1 MELKQQIRTR
11 RPAALRPLTTDIFRS
26 YIPDQSVEYI
36 LQWFLEHKVRL
47 RISSNR
53 LSKSGDYRP
62 SRQHLP
68 PRISVNNN
76 LNPYDF
82 LITLV
87 HEMAHHDVWRAYVMP
102 NQLSFF
108 RSRRQAHPKPHGQE
122 WQHHFR
128 QLMIPLMNTSVFPPD
143 VLYMVEN
150 YFRNSNVSTKFGQ
163 HLSRVLK
170 KYDKPDGKEFVENL
184 PFDALFRLPD
194 GRIFRKKEK
203 LRKRFRCILVNNN
216 RVYLFSPLALVFCL
230 TPLPHLQLTVLTPLP
245 PLLEGE
251 GE

>member
-1 MELKQQIRTR
+1 MEFKQKIRKNRT
-11 RPAALRPLTTDIFRS
+11 ADLRPLTTDIFRS

-36 LQWFLEHKVRL
+36 LHWFIEHKVRL
-47 RISSNR
+47 RISLNR
-53 LSKSGDYRP
+53 ASKSGDYRP
-62 SRQHLP
+62 SRQNLP

-87 HEMAHHDVWRAYVMP
+87 HEMAHHDVWRAYFMT
-102 NQLSFF
+102 NQLPFP
-108 RSRRQAHPKPHGQE
+108 RLHRQVHPKPHGQE

-150 YFRNSNVSTKFGQ
+150 YFRNLRVSAKFGQ
-163 HLSRVLK
+163 NLTRVLK

-184 PFDALFRLPD
+184 PYNSLFKLPD
-194 GRIFRKKEK
+194 GRLFRRKEK
-203 LRKRFRCILVNNN
+203 LRKRFRCICMNND
-216 RVYLFSPLALVFCL
+216 RIYLFSPLAQVF
-230 TPLPHLQLTVLTPLP
+230 H
-245 PLLEGE
+245 EN
-251 GE
+251 